1 MLGSI
6 VAAAA
11 LTILPEKLRE
21 FRDYRMLIYA
31 VLLIAIMLGS
41 NNAAVRNFFAR
52 LKLFGPKA
60 EEETFHGH

>member
-6 VAAAA
+6 AAAAA

-41 NNAAVRNFFAR
+41 NNAAVRNSFAR
-52 LKLFGPKA
+52 LKLFGRASK
-60 EEETFHGH
+60 EEALHGH